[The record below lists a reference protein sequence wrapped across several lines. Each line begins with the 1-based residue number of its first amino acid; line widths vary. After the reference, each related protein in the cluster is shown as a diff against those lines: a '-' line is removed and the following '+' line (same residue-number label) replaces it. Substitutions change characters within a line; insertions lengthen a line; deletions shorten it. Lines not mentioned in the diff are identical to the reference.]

1 MFYKLLFI
9 LAIYHLFKSVKDL
22 LNREPECEKGEKA
35 KMPAGK
41 CVSVPARSD
50 AGSTLLSPMTMITS
64 TVVDVRNL
72 TEKGVEIE
80 TKNTV
85 YKLTYFGDGSLPYA
99 V

>member
-1 MFYKLLFI
+1 MKPIKEIYGNPAFLP
-9 LAIYHLFKSVKDL
+9 AIGSRAVVY
-22 LNREPECEKGEKA
+22 CEGD
-35 KMPAGK
+35 
-41 CVSVPARSD
+41 R
-50 AGSTLLSPMTMITS
+50 TMITS